1 MCMGGYS
8 IRLEGL
14 EDPGFCSHLGV
25 RMEDGRNGL
34 RATAANTT
42 TTPSGKSPSGR
53 CPRGFRLPR
62 SHRTRMTERGGVSG
76 VFAGWIFRQ
85 LSSTATAKHWQ
96 PAQASV
102 VSIAG
107 DTITTSLPLA
117 SQMSSRAASA
127 ASKASLSDHHGRV
140 DDSNGIF
147 YCFECWALFEDGA
160 DYAGGAAQSTHGTTA
175 APVSARHRLLLLSM
189 LKAGQSAGHTVQS
202 IAVHEEI
209 AQFGNTRQRCRVR
222 CSWSLTVRLLLFRR
236 PGQRRGRPEAAAR
249 TTREDCKLLLFMNP
263 CQSVGL
269 WPHGI
274 CLSRTGT
281 AASAFCPRGR
291 RTSRSRSST

>member
-1 MCMGGYS
+1 ME
-8 IRLEGL
+8 REREG
-14 EDPGFCSHLGV
+14 E
-25 RMEDGRNGL
+25 RERNGL

-127 ASKASLSDHHGRV
+127 ASKASQTIMAALTILTASSTVSDVGPCSKTGRTMQEV
-140 DDSNGIF
+140 LHSRRM
-147 YCFECWALFEDGA
+147 
-160 DYAGGAAQSTHGTTA
+160 
-175 APVSARHRLLLLSM
+175 AP
-189 LKAGQSAGHTVQS
+189 
-202 IAVHEEI
+202 
-209 AQFGNTRQRCRVR
+209 RQ
-222 CSWSLTVRLLLFRR
+222 L
-236 PGQRRGRPEAAAR
+236 
-249 TTREDCKLLLFMNP
+249 
-263 CQSVGL
+263 QSVQ
-269 WPHGI
+269 
-274 CLSRTGT
+274 GT
-281 AASAFCPRGR
+281 A
-291 RTSRSRSST
+291 SSCCQC

>member
-25 RMEDGRNGL
+25 RMADGRNGL

-62 SHRTRMTERGGVSG
+62 SHRTRMAERVGVSG
-76 VFAGWIFRQ
+76 VLAGWIFRQ
-85 LSSTATAKHWQ
+85 LSSTATAKQ

-102 VSIAG
+102 VRRAG

-127 ASKASLSDHHGRV
+127 ASKASQTIMAALTILTASSTVSDVGPCSKTGRTMQEV
-140 DDSNGIF
+140 LHSRRM
-147 YCFECWALFEDGA
+147 
-160 DYAGGAAQSTHGTTA
+160 
-175 APVSARHRLLLLSM
+175 AP
-189 LKAGQSAGHTVQS
+189 
-202 IAVHEEI
+202 
-209 AQFGNTRQRCRVR
+209 RQ
-222 CSWSLTVRLLLFRR
+222 L
-236 PGQRRGRPEAAAR
+236 
-249 TTREDCKLLLFMNP
+249 
-263 CQSVGL
+263 QSVQ
-269 WPHGI
+269 
-274 CLSRTGT
+274 GT
-281 AASAFCPRGR
+281 A
-291 RTSRSRSST
+291 SSCCQC

>member
-25 RMEDGRNGL
+25 RMADGRNGL

-147 YCFECWALFEDGA
+147 YCFECWALFEDWA
-160 DYAGGAAQSTHGTTA
+160 DYAGGAALAVDAWHHGSSSQCKAPPPPVVNAESWTVCWTYRAEYRSSRGNCAIRQYAAAVPCPLQLEPHGSTFTLPKAGTEERETGSRSTHNEGGLQVA
-175 APVSARHRLLLLSM
+175 F
-189 LKAGQSAGHTVQS
+189 
-202 IAVHEEI
+202 IHEPL
-209 AQFGNTRQRCRVR
+209 
-222 CSWSLTVRLLLFRR
+222 LTV
-236 PGQRRGRPEAAAR
+236 
-249 TTREDCKLLLFMNP
+249 
-263 CQSVGL
+263 GL
-269 WPHGI
+269 
-274 CLSRTGT
+274 
-281 AASAFCPRGR
+281 
-291 RTSRSRSST
+291 

>member
-1 MCMGGYS
+1 MA
-8 IRLEGL
+8 
-14 EDPGFCSHLGV
+14 
-25 RMEDGRNGL
+25 DGRNGL